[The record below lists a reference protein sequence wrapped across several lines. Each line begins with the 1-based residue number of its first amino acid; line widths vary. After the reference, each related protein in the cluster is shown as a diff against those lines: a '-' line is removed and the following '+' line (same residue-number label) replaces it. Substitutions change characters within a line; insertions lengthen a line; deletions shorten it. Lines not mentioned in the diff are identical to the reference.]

1 MIKSLDRITYLANS
15 LEKAE
20 KTFSSFF
27 NLKPSKRVISAEK
40 KYESLI
46 YIFENMCF
54 EVIEKKDDL
63 SEKNKLYGFSLL
75 SDDLSSIISSM
86 GDNWL
91 PRINSDI
98 FIESEKN
105 NRQEEFEDKVQ
116 SIKSIDIK
124 QSPDFQLLVNEYE
137 NLDMDRANENNLFA
151 LDHLVLTTN
160 KSDDLINLYEKELGI
175 RLALDQFVEKWG
187 GRMLFFRTGHATIE
201 VIDNKVEG
209 NDQFWGLAWKTKDI
223 RKKREYLVENGFNVS
238 DVKDGRKKDTL
249 VATVKFDEVK
259 IPTLLVEHL
268 N

>member
-1 MIKSLDRITYLANS
+1 MIKSLDRITYLASS

-27 NLKPSKRVISAEK
+27 DLKPSKRVISAEK
-40 KYESLI
+40 NYESLI

-54 EVIEKKDDL
+54 EVIEKDDL

-75 SDDLSSIISSM
+75 SDDLSSIDIS
-86 GDNWL
+86 
-91 PRINSDI
+91 II
-98 FIESEKN
+98 SEKN

-116 SIKSIDIK
+116 SVKSIDIK

-137 NLDMDRANENNLFA
+137 NLNMNRANENNLYA

-160 KSDDLINLYEKELGI
+160 KSDDLIDLYEKELGI

-187 GRMLFFRTGHATIE
+187 GRMLFFRTGQATIE

-249 VATVKFDEVK
+249 VATVKFDEIK

-268 N
+268 K

>member
-1 MIKSLDRITYLANS
+1 MIKSLDRITYLASS

-27 NLKPSKRVISAEK
+27 DLKPSKRVISAEK
-40 KYESLI
+40 NYESLI

-75 SDDLSSIISSM
+75 SDDLSSIDIS
-86 GDNWL
+86 
-91 PRINSDI
+91 II
-98 FIESEKN
+98 SEKN

-116 SIKSIDIK
+116 LVKSLDIK

-160 KSDDLINLYEKELGI
+160 KSDDLIDLYEKELGI

-187 GRMLFFRTGHATIE
+187 GRMLFFRTGQATIE

-223 RKKREYLVENGFNVS
+223 RKKREYLIENGFNVS

-249 VATVKFDEVK
+249 VATVKFDEIK

-268 N
+268 K

>member
-1 MIKSLDRITYLANS
+1 MIKSLDRITYLASS
-15 LEKAE
+15 LERAE

-40 KYESLI
+40 KYESLV

-75 SDDLSSIISSM
+75 SNDLSSIDISIT
-86 GDNWL
+86 N
-91 PRINSDI
+91 
-98 FIESEKN
+98 EKN
-105 NRQEEFEDKVQ
+105 DRNEQFEDKVQ

-124 QSPDFQLLVNEYE
+124 QSPDFQLLVNEYDDL
-137 NLDMDRANENNLFA
+137 NINRINKNNLFA

-187 GRMLFFRTGHATIE
+187 GRMLFFRTGQATIE

-223 RKKREYLVENGFNVS
+223 RKKREYLIENGFNVS

-249 VATVKFDEVK
+249 VATVKFDEIK

-268 N
+268 K

>member
-1 MIKSLDRITYLANS
+1 MIKSLDRITYLASS

-27 NLKPSKRVISAEK
+27 DLKPSKRVISAEK
-40 KYESLI
+40 NYESLI

-54 EVIEKKDDL
+54 EVIEKKYDL

-75 SDDLSSIISSM
+75 SDDLSSIDISI
-86 GDNWL
+86 L
-91 PRINSDI
+91 
-98 FIESEKN
+98 SEKN

-116 SIKSIDIK
+116 SVKSIDIK

-160 KSDDLINLYEKELGI
+160 KSDDLIDLYEKELGI

-187 GRMLFFRTGHATIE
+187 GRMLFFRTGQATIE

-249 VATVKFDEVK
+249 VATVKFDDIK

-268 N
+268 K

>member
-1 MIKSLDRITYLANS
+1 MIKSLDRITYLASS

-27 NLKPSKRVISAEK
+27 DLKPSKRVISAEK
-40 KYESLI
+40 NYESLI

-75 SDDLSSIISSM
+75 SNDLSSIDISIT
-86 GDNWL
+86 N
-91 PRINSDI
+91 
-98 FIESEKN
+98 EKN
-105 NRQEEFEDKVQ
+105 DRNEQFEDKVQ

-124 QSPDFQLLVNEYE
+124 QSPDFQLLVNEYDDL
-137 NLDMDRANENNLFA
+137 NINRINKNNLFA

-187 GRMLFFRTGHATIE
+187 GRMLFFRTGQATIE

-223 RKKREYLVENGFNVS
+223 RKKREYLIENGFNVS

-249 VATVKFDEVK
+249 VATVKFDEIK

-268 N
+268 K

>member
-1 MIKSLDRITYLANS
+1 MIKSLDRITYLASS
-15 LEKAE
+15 LERAE

-75 SDDLSSIISSM
+75 SDDLSSIDIS
-86 GDNWL
+86 
-91 PRINSDI
+91 II
-98 FIESEKN
+98 SEKN

-116 SIKSIDIK
+116 LVKSLDIK

-187 GRMLFFRTGHATIE
+187 GRMLFFRTGQATIE

-223 RKKREYLVENGFNVS
+223 RKKREYLIENGFNVS

-268 N
+268 K

>member
-40 KYESLI
+40 NYESLI

-54 EVIEKKDDL
+54 EVIEKDDL

-75 SDDLSSIISSM
+75 SDDLSSIDIS
-86 GDNWL
+86 
-91 PRINSDI
+91 II
-98 FIESEKN
+98 SEKN

-116 SIKSIDIK
+116 SVKSIDIK

-160 KSDDLINLYEKELGI
+160 KSDDLIDLYEKELGI

-187 GRMLFFRTGHATIE
+187 GRMLFFRTGQATIE

-223 RKKREYLVENGFNVS
+223 RKKREYLIENGFNVS

-268 N
+268 K

>member
-1 MIKSLDRITYLANS
+1 MIKSLDRITYLASS

-27 NLKPSKRVISAEK
+27 DLKPSKRVISAEK
-40 KYESLI
+40 NYESLI

-75 SDDLSSIISSM
+75 SDDLSSIDIS
-86 GDNWL
+86 
-91 PRINSDI
+91 II
-98 FIESEKN
+98 SEKN

-116 SIKSIDIK
+116 SVKSLDIK

-160 KSDDLINLYEKELGI
+160 KSDDLIDLYEKELGI

-187 GRMLFFRTGHATIE
+187 GRMLFFRTGQATIE

-223 RKKREYLVENGFNVS
+223 RKKREYLVENGFKVS

-249 VATVKFDEVK
+249 VATVKFDEIK

-268 N
+268 K

>member
-1 MIKSLDRITYLANS
+1 MIKSLDRITYLASS

-27 NLKPSKRVISAEK
+27 NLKPSKRVISAK
-40 KYESLI
+40 KNYESLI

-75 SDDLSSIISSM
+75 SDDLSSIDIS
-86 GDNWL
+86 
-91 PRINSDI
+91 IK
-98 FIESEKN
+98 SEKN

-116 SIKSIDIK
+116 SVKSIDIK

-268 N
+268 

>member
-1 MIKSLDRITYLANS
+1 MIKSLDRITYLASS

-27 NLKPSKRVISAEK
+27 DLKPSKRVISAEK
-40 KYESLI
+40 NYESLI

-75 SDDLSSIISSM
+75 SDDLSSINIS
-86 GDNWL
+86 
-91 PRINSDI
+91 II
-98 FIESEKN
+98 SEKN

-116 SIKSIDIK
+116 SVKSIDIK

-160 KSDDLINLYEKELGI
+160 KSDDLIDLYEKELGI

-187 GRMLFFRTGHATIE
+187 GRMLFFRTGQATIE

-223 RKKREYLVENGFNVS
+223 RKKREYLIENGFKVS

-268 N
+268 K